1 MQMNP
6 IDRLIFPSVSAAALL
21 ALTCTQAMAVELIGL
36 SDNNI
41 LIRFEDRQPSVVREI
56 KPKGMKGKLIGID
69 FRPANGLLYGL
80 SDKNILYTI
89 DPDSGV
95 VTEVHTVPFSG
106 NEQTGFDFNPS
117 ADRLRIVSG
126 NGQDLRVNVNIGAS
140 AVDGTLAYAKGDRN
154 AGKRPGVTATAYTN
168 SIAQAESTKMYNIDA
183 ALDVLVLQDPPNDG
197 VLKTVGSLG
206 VDFAPEAGF
215 DIFTDRDKKDRAFA
229 VTGSTLYTID
239 MATGAATKAGT
250 VGNGRFKLIGLAV
263 VPTR

>member
-1 MQMNP
+1 
-6 IDRLIFPSVSAAALL
+6 
-21 ALTCTQAMAVELIGL
+21 MAVELIAL
-36 SDNNI
+36 SDTNV
-41 LIRFEDRQPSVVREI
+41 LIRFEDRQPSKIREI
-56 KPKGMKGKLIGID
+56 KPSGLKGKLIGID

-80 SDKNILYTI
+80 SNQNILYTI

-95 VTEVHTVPFSG
+95 ATEVTTLTVPFSG

-126 NGQDLRVNVNIGAS
+126 NGQDLRVNVNIGAT

-168 SIAQAESTKMYNIDA
+168 SISQAESTKMYNIDA

-197 VLKTVGSLG
+197 VLKTVGALG

-215 DIFTDRDKKDRAFA
+215 DIFTDREKKDRAFA

-239 MATGAATKAGT
+239 LATGAAAKAGT
-250 VGNGRFKLIGLAV
+250 VGNGRIKLIGLAAV
-263 VPTR
+263 LTR